1 MNPRMNSSK
10 SPNLG
15 AVTTIGRLFAVAT
28 LVAVCLAVPKPARAG
43 RLAADTIALF
53 PKEIGEFA
61 YADLKKARSLSWFPQ
76 LQEQLLPDRFKQ
88 FERFLASAGIDPNSQ
103 VEELAWGLVPEGV
116 TAKTAAVGSDAVP
129 TGEEIVGVALGNFNP
144 GSAETY
150 FKQQKLPTFKARGYT
165 LYAFGSGAGPTDL
178 FFLFIDSNTAAFG
191 HRKLLEKMI
200 EIRFGGEEGLLRND
214 QFYPLIN
221 DANGTGTVWAVLNP
235 AYTRL
240 AMQQLAPEIQQ
251 FPEAAKLVTRMRN
264 MIISVD
270 ASGALD
276 GKFQAICGS
285 TEDANTL
292 GQLLQAGFLYKHYQA
307 QQDNP
312 EMAQLL
318 DSVRVTPAGDRVV
331 LRMTLSDDQVTS
343 LIRKNTFAFKM

>member
-1 MNPRMNSSK
+1 MLLGVISDTHGLLRPEAVEALRGAQQVIHAGDVG
-10 SPNLG
+10 SPEILKK
-15 AVTTIGRLFAVAT
+15 
-28 LVAVCLAVPKPARAG
+28 LA
-43 RLAADTIALF
+43 TIA
-53 PKEIGEFA
+53 P
-61 YADLKKARSLSWFPQ
+61 
-76 LQEQLLPDRFKQ
+76 
-88 FERFLASAGIDPNSQ
+88 
-103 VEELAWGLVPEGV
+103 V
-116 TAKTAAVGSDAVP
+116 TAVRGNVDKDTWAQQLPETQVLETGGISIYLLHDLTQLDVKPEAAGFRVVISGHSHIPKQEVRN
-129 TGEEIVGVALGNFNP
+129 GVLYFNP

-191 HRKLLEKMI
+191 HRKLLEKMV

-318 DSVRVTPAGDRVV
+318 DSVRITPAGDRVV
-331 LRMTLSDDQVTS
+331 LRMTLSNDQVTS